1 MYDSECFLKGIPVGL
16 ILAFSFGPA
25 FSCNTDSFRKGF
37 KKL

>member
-1 MYDSECFLKGIPVGL
+1 MIVNAFLKGIPVGL

-25 FSCNTDSFRKGF
+25 FFLIQTALEKGF